1 MYGLLA
7 VKNICFME
15 KSIDT
20 KVLVKVLVPFHQLKK
35 GDTKRVTKSVATSLI
50 KGGFAELAKAEK

>member
-1 MYGLLA
+1 
-7 VKNICFME
+7 ME